1 MTFTHVP
8 TSLTELNTVTANGKR
23 FYQTP
28 AGELF
33 PSVTTV
39 MSIYNKEAILAW
51 RKRVGNEEA
60 NRISSKAS
68 RRGTK
73 MHTVC
78 ENYLGNKEL
87 GNVMP
92 DTLGLFKSIQPII
105 DKYID
110 NVYAIEAPLYSEHLK
125 VGGRVDCVAE
135 FDGKP
140 AIVDFKTSSR
150 IKTEDKIQN
159 YFMQCAAYAVMF
171 EERTGIA
178 IPRIAIVMAVEDE
191 EPLLFVKKRND
202 YIDDFIELRLQYAS
216 LDEANW

>member
-8 TSLTELNTVTANGKR
+8 TLLTELSTVNSDGKR

-28 AGELF
+28 TGELF

-39 MSIYNKEAILAW
+39 MSIMNKDAILAW
-51 RKRVGNEEA
+51 RKRVGAEEA
-60 NRISSKAS
+60 NRISSKAA

-92 DTLGLFKSIQPII
+92 DTLSLFRQIQPMI
-105 DKYID
+105 DEYVD

-140 AIVDFKTSSR
+140 AIIDFKTSSR
-150 IKTEDKIQN
+150 VKTEDKIQN
-159 YFMQCAAYAVMF
+159 YFMQCVAYAVMF
-171 EERTGIA
+171 EERTGIS
-178 IPRIAIVMAVEDE
+178 IPRIAIIMAVEGDD
-191 EPLLFVKKRND
+191 PLLFVKKRDD
-202 YIDDFIELRLQYAS
+202 YIEEFISLRLQYESTLHA
-216 LDEANW
+216 

>member
-1 MTFTHVP
+1 M
-8 TSLTELNTVTANGKR
+8 LTELSTVNSDGKR

-28 AGELF
+28 DGELF

-39 MSIYNKEAILAW
+39 MSIMNKDAILAW
-51 RKRVGNEEA
+51 RKRVGAEEA
-60 NRISSKAS
+60 NRISSKAA

-92 DTLGLFKSIQPII
+92 DTLALFKQIKPMI
-105 DKYID
+105 DEYVD

-140 AIVDFKTSSR
+140 AIIDFKTSSR
-150 IKTEDKIQN
+150 VKTEDKIQN

-171 EERTGIA
+171 EERTGIS
-178 IPRIAIVMAVEDE
+178 IPRIAIIMAVEGDD
-191 EPLLFVKKRND
+191 PLLFVKKRDD
-202 YIDDFIELRLQYAS
+202 YIEEFISLRLQYESTLHA
-216 LDEANW
+216 

>member
-8 TSLTELNTVTANGKR
+8 TQLTELNTVSTNGKR

-28 AGELF
+28 SGELF

-39 MSIYNKEAILAW
+39 MSLYNKEAILEW
-51 RKRVGNEEA
+51 RKRVGAEEA
-60 NRISSKAS
+60 NKISSKAA

-73 MHTVC
+73 LHTVC
-78 ENYLGNKEL
+78 ENYLNNSEIGTI
-87 GNVMP
+87 MP
-92 DTLGLFKSIQPII
+92 DTLSLFKQIQPII
-105 DKYID
+105 DRYVD

-140 AIVDFKTSSR
+140 AIIDFKTSSR

-178 IPRIAIVMAVEDE
+178 IPRIAIIMAVENE

-202 YIDDFIELRLQYAS
+202 YIDDFIELRLQYES
-216 LDEANW
+216 TLFT

>member
-8 TSLTELNTVTANGKR
+8 TMLTELSTVNSDGKR

-28 AGELF
+28 DGELF

-39 MSIYNKEAILAW
+39 MSIMNKDAILAW
-51 RKRVGNEEA
+51 RKRVGAEEA
-60 NRISSKAS
+60 NRISSKAA

-92 DTLGLFKSIQPII
+92 DTLALFKQIKPMI
-105 DKYID
+105 DEYVD

-140 AIVDFKTSSR
+140 AIIDFKTSSR
-150 IKTEDKIQN
+150 VKTEDKIQN

-171 EERTGIA
+171 EERTGIS
-178 IPRIAIVMAVEDE
+178 IPRIAIIMAVEGDD
-191 EPLLFVKKRND
+191 PLLFVKKRDD
-202 YIDDFIELRLQYAS
+202 YIEEFISLRLQYESTLHA
-216 LDEANW
+216 

>member
-1 MTFTHVP
+1 MIFTHVP
-8 TSLTELNTVTANGKR
+8 TLLTELSTVNSDGKR

-28 AGELF
+28 TGELF

-39 MSIYNKEAILAW
+39 MSIMNKDAILAW
-51 RKRVGNEEA
+51 RKRVGAEEA
-60 NRISSKAS
+60 NRISSKAA

-92 DTLGLFKSIQPII
+92 DTLSLFRQIQPMI
-105 DKYID
+105 DEYVD

-140 AIVDFKTSSR
+140 AIIDFKTSSR
-150 IKTEDKIQN
+150 VKTEDKIQN

-171 EERTGIA
+171 EERTGIS
-178 IPRIAIVMAVEDE
+178 IPRIAIIMAVEGDD
-191 EPLLFVKKRND
+191 PLLFVKKRDD
-202 YIDDFIELRLQYAS
+202 YIEEFISLRLQYESTLHA
-216 LDEANW
+216 

>member
-28 AGELF
+28 TGELF

-39 MSIYNKEAILAW
+39 MSIMNKEAILEW
-51 RKRVGNEEA
+51 RKRVGAEEA
-60 NRISSKAS
+60 NRISSKAA

-78 ENYLGNKEL
+78 ENYLSNKEL

-171 EERTGIA
+171 EERTGIP
-178 IPRIAIVMAVEDE
+178 IPRIAIVMAVENE

-202 YIDDFIELRLQYAS
+202 YIDDFIELRLQYAA

>member
-1 MTFTHVP
+1 MTFKHVP
-8 TSLTELNTVTANGKR
+8 TLLTELNSVNSNGKR

-28 AGELF
+28 TGELF

-39 MSIYNKEAILAW
+39 MSIMNKDAILAW
-51 RKRVGNEEA
+51 RKRVGAEEA
-60 NRISSKAS
+60 NRISSKAA

-92 DTLGLFKSIQPII
+92 DTLSLFRQIKPML
-105 DKYID
+105 DEYVD
-110 NVYAIEAPLYSEHLK
+110 NVYAIEAPLYSEYLK

-140 AIVDFKTSSR
+140 AIIDFKTSSR
-150 IKTEDKIQN
+150 VKTEDKIQN

-171 EERTGIA
+171 EERTGIS
-178 IPRIAIVMAVEDE
+178 IPRIAIIMAVEGDD
-191 EPLLFVKKRND
+191 PLLFVKKRDD
-202 YIDDFIELRLQYAS
+202 YIDDFISLRLQYETE
-216 LDEANW
+216 LHT

>member
-1 MTFTHVP
+1 M
-8 TSLTELNTVTANGKR
+8 LTELSTVNSDGKR

-28 AGELF
+28 DGELF

-39 MSIYNKEAILAW
+39 MSIMNKDAILAW
-51 RKRVGNEEA
+51 RKRVGAEEA
-60 NRISSKAS
+60 NRISSKAA

-92 DTLGLFKSIQPII
+92 DTLALFKQIKPMI
-105 DKYID
+105 DEYVN

-140 AIVDFKTSSR
+140 AIIDFKTSSR

-171 EERTGIA
+171 EERTGIP
-178 IPRIAIVMAVEDE
+178 IPRIAIIMAVENE

-216 LDEANW
+216 LENIY

>member
-8 TSLTELNTVTANGKR
+8 TQLTELNTVSANGKR

-28 AGELF
+28 SGELF

-39 MSIYNKEAILAW
+39 MSLYNKEAILEW
-51 RKRVGNEEA
+51 RKRVGDVEA
-60 NRISSKAS
+60 NKISSKAS

-87 GNVMP
+87 GSVMP
-92 DTLGLFKSIQPII
+92 DTLSLFKQIQPII
-105 DKYID
+105 DRYVD

-140 AIVDFKTSSR
+140 AIIDFKTSSR

-171 EERTGIA
+171 EERTGIP
-178 IPRIAIVMAVEDE
+178 IPRIAIIMAVENED
-191 EPLLFVKKRND
+191 PLLFVKKRND

-216 LDEANW
+216 LENIY

>member
-8 TSLTELNTVTANGKR
+8 TQLTELNTVSANGKR

-28 AGELF
+28 SGELF

-39 MSIYNKEAILAW
+39 MSVYNKEAILAW

-171 EERTGIA
+171 EERTGIP
-178 IPRIAIVMAVEDE
+178 IPRIAIIMAVENE

-202 YIDDFIELRLQYAS
+202 YIDDFIELRLQYAA

>member
-1 MTFTHVP
+1 MQFRHVP
-8 TSLTELNTVTANGKR
+8 TLLTELNTVNENGKR

-28 AGELF
+28 DGKLF

-39 MSIYNKEAILAW
+39 MSIMNKDAILAW
-51 RKRVGNEEA
+51 RKRVGAEEA
-60 NRISSKAS
+60 NRISSKAA

-87 GNVMP
+87 VNVMP
-92 DTLGLFKSIQPII
+92 DTLALFKQIKPMLDEYVNNI
-105 DKYID
+105 
-110 NVYAIEAPLYSEHLK
+110 YAIEAPLYSEHLK

-140 AIVDFKTSSR
+140 AIIDFKTSSR
-150 IKTEDKIQN
+150 VKTEDKIQN

-171 EERTGIA
+171 EERTGIS
-178 IPRIAIVMAVEDE
+178 IPRIAIIMAVEGDD
-191 EPLLFVKKRND
+191 PLLFVKKRDD
-202 YIDDFIELRLQYAS
+202 YIEEFISLRLQYESTLYA
-216 LDEANW
+216 

>member
-8 TSLTELNTVTANGKR
+8 TQLTELNTVSANGKR

-28 AGELF
+28 SGELF

-39 MSIYNKEAILAW
+39 MSIMNKDAILEW
-51 RKRVGNEEA
+51 RKRVGAEEA
-60 NRISSKAS
+60 NRISSKAA

-78 ENYLGNKEL
+78 ENYLGNKDL

-171 EERTGIA
+171 EERTGIP
-178 IPRIAIVMAVEDE
+178 IPRIAIIMAVENE

-202 YIDDFIELRLQYAS
+202 YIDDFIELRLQYAA
-216 LDEANW
+216 LDESNW

>member
-1 MTFTHVP
+1 MIFNHVP

-28 AGELF
+28 SGELF

-39 MSIYNKEAILAW
+39 MSLYNKEAILEW
-51 RKRVGNEEA
+51 RKRVGDVEA

-73 MHTVC
+73 LHTVC
-78 ENYLGNKEL
+78 ENYLNNSETSTI
-87 GNVMP
+87 MP
-92 DTLGLFKSIQPII
+92 DTLALFKQIQPII
-105 DKYID
+105 DKYI
-110 NVYAIEAPLYSEHLK
+110 NNIYAIEAPLYSEHLK

-140 AIVDFKTSSR
+140 AIIDFKTSSR

-171 EERTGIA
+171 EERTGIS
-178 IPRIAIVMAVEDE
+178 IPRIAIVMAVENE

-216 LDEANW
+216 LDETNW

>member
-8 TSLTELNTVTANGKR
+8 TMLTELSTVNSDGKR

-28 AGELF
+28 DGELF

-39 MSIYNKEAILAW
+39 MSIMNKDAILAW
-51 RKRVGNEEA
+51 RKRVGAEEA
-60 NRISSKAS
+60 NRISSKAA

-92 DTLGLFKSIQPII
+92 DTLALFKQIKPMI
-105 DKYID
+105 DEYVN

-140 AIVDFKTSSR
+140 AIIDFKTSSR
-150 IKTEDKIQN
+150 VKTEDKIQN

-171 EERTGIA
+171 EERTGIS
-178 IPRIAIVMAVEDE
+178 IPRIAIIMAVEGDD
-191 EPLLFVKKRND
+191 PLLFVKKRDD
-202 YIDDFIELRLQYAS
+202 YIEEFISLRLQYESTLHA
-216 LDEANW
+216 

>member
-8 TSLTELNTVTANGKR
+8 TMLTELSTVNSDGKR

-28 AGELF
+28 DGNLF

-39 MSIYNKEAILAW
+39 MSIMGKDAILAW
-51 RKRVGNEEA
+51 RKRVGAEEA
-60 NRISSKAS
+60 NRISSKAA

-92 DTLGLFKSIQPII
+92 DTMALFKQIQPMI
-105 DKYID
+105 DEYVD

-140 AIVDFKTSSR
+140 AIIDFKTSSR
-150 IKTEDKIQN
+150 VKTEDNIQN

-171 EERTGIA
+171 EERTGIS
-178 IPRIAIVMAVEDE
+178 IPRIAIIMAVEGDN
-191 EPLLFVKKRND
+191 PLLFVKKRDD
-202 YIDDFIELRLQYAS
+202 YIEEFISLRLQYES
-216 LDEANW
+216 TLHT

>member
-8 TSLTELNTVTANGKR
+8 TQLTELNTVTAHGKR

-28 AGELF
+28 SGELF

-39 MSIYNKEAILAW
+39 MSLYNKEAILEW
-51 RKRVGNEEA
+51 RKRVGAEEA
-60 NRISSKAS
+60 NKISSKAA

-73 MHTVC
+73 LHTVC
-78 ENYLGNKEL
+78 ENYLNNSEIGTI
-87 GNVMP
+87 MP
-92 DTLGLFKSIQPII
+92 DTMGLFKQIQPII
-105 DKYID
+105 DKYVN

-140 AIVDFKTSSR
+140 AIIDFKTSSR
-150 IKTEDKIQN
+150 IKTEDKIHN

-171 EERTGIA
+171 EERTGIP
-178 IPRIAIVMAVEDE
+178 IPRIAIIMAVENGS
-191 EPLLFVKKRND
+191 PLLFVKKRND
-202 YIDDFIELRLQYAS
+202 YIDDFIELRLQYES
-216 LDEANW
+216 ILFT

>member
-1 MTFTHVP
+1 MIFTHVP
-8 TSLTELNTVTANGKR
+8 THLTELNTVTSNGKR

-28 AGELF
+28 TGELF

-39 MSIYNKEAILAW
+39 MSLYNKEAILEW

-73 MHTVC
+73 LHTVC
-78 ENYLGNKEL
+78 ENYLNNSEIGTI
-87 GNVMP
+87 MP
-92 DTLGLFKSIQPII
+92 DTLSLFKQIQPII
-105 DKYID
+105 DKYIN

-171 EERTGIA
+171 EERTGIP
-178 IPRIAIVMAVEDE
+178 IPRIAIVMAVENE
-191 EPLLFVKKRND
+191 ESLLFVKKRND

-216 LDEANW
+216 MNELSE

>member
-8 TSLTELNTVTANGKR
+8 TMLTELSTVNSDGKR

-28 AGELF
+28 DGELF

-39 MSIYNKEAILAW
+39 MSIMNKDAILAW
-51 RKRVGNEEA
+51 RKRVGAEEA
-60 NRISSKAS
+60 NRISSKAA

-92 DTLGLFKSIQPII
+92 DTLALFKQIKPMI
-105 DKYID
+105 DEYVN

-140 AIVDFKTSSR
+140 AIIDFKTSSR
-150 IKTEDKIQN
+150 VKTEDKIQN

-171 EERTGIA
+171 EERTGIS
-178 IPRIAIVMAVEDE
+178 IPRIAIIMAVEGDD
-191 EPLLFVKKRND
+191 PLLFVKKRDD
-202 YIDDFIELRLQYAS
+202 YIEEFISLRLQYES
-216 LDEANW
+216 TLHT

>member
-8 TSLTELNTVTANGKR
+8 TMLTELSTVNSDGKR

-28 AGELF
+28 DGELF

-39 MSIYNKEAILAW
+39 MSIMNKDAILAW
-51 RKRVGNEEA
+51 RKRVGAEEA
-60 NRISSKAS
+60 NRISSKAA

-92 DTLGLFKSIQPII
+92 DTLALFKQIKPMI
-105 DKYID
+105 DEYVD

-140 AIVDFKTSSR
+140 AIIDFKTSSR

-171 EERTGIA
+171 EERTGIP
-178 IPRIAIVMAVEDE
+178 IPRIAIIMAVENE

-216 LDEANW
+216 LENIY